1 MVIWTRKFGIASLLL
16 ALVPAGSAQLS
27 AQTAEPLRLHPA
39 NPHYFLFRGKPTVLI
54 ASGEHYGSVL
64 NEEFDYRKYLAA
76 LAADGMNF
84 TRIFGGSYVEVPATS
99 FGIKRNTL
107 APQPGRLVAPWM
119 RSDIG
124 GYAGGGNKFDL
135 TRWNPE
141 YFARYKDFLAQAAKA
156 GIVVEISLFSS
167 TYGDVQWT

>member
-1 MVIWTRKFGIASLLL
+1 MAISLGKVAVAFLLL
-16 ALVPAGSAQLS
+16 VLVSLSSAPLFS
-27 AQTAEPLRLHPA
+27 QTPEPIRLHPK

-54 ASGEHYGSVL
+54 TSGEHYGSVL
-64 NEEFDYRKYLAA
+64 NADFDYKKYLAT

-107 APQPGRLVAPWM
+107 APQPGRFLAPWM
-119 RSDIG
+119 RSEVG

-135 TRWNPE
+135 SRWNPE
-141 YFARYKDFLAQAAKA
+141 YFRRYQEFLAEAAKA

-167 TYGDVQWT
+167 TY